1 MARQPRSTNQ
11 RTHEDSPHTPRPRR
25 SIRSHRLQRQ
35 RRRLGSY
42 EMGGKDDKEVSRS
55 VIQKALNKQFSPEFL
70 NRIDEIITFDQ
81 LDLTA
86 ILRIIDLELT
96 GLIQRVKT
104 MGYTLTITQEA
115 KEFIAGKGYDKQF
128 GARPLRRA
136 IQQYIED
143 PLSEMIVEDEPQKGA
158 VLEVRLT
165 DQGDKGKVI
174 NTAIIK

>member
-1 MARQPRSTNQ
+1 
-11 RTHEDSPHTPRPRR
+11 
-25 SIRSHRLQRQ
+25 
-35 RRRLGSY
+35 
-42 EMGGKDDKEVSRS
+42 
-55 VIQKALNKQFSPEFL
+55 
-70 NRIDEIITFDQ
+70 
-81 LDLTA
+81 
-86 ILRIIDLELT
+86 
-96 GLIQRVKT
+96 